1 MEESSSATTQPFRDS
16 HSSYARADIQSADAA
31 IAHDSRQQLQHG
43 GGEQG
48 GENLRRTST
57 TRSEEPLEN
66 EGWPSLQE
74 EPSPPLPQRWS
85 VGSGGGGGGGGTPAQ
100 QVQAAQAMLERPG
113 MGEFA
118 DVPDG
123 VHLTPPTDA
132 QRATRAEQLR
142 SSNFTGGGQVLGGSS
157 SSTRNRGAPIPAAAG
172 GADLP
177 PPPPPVLA
185 DETGG
190 GGGGSSSSSLMVPG
204 KEKDWAVMTTRER
217 RAVEMLGW
225 TEATWTDG
233 DLMDDSDDPYLKR
246 WEDFSAEQQAAALV
260 LGIAAQDFEEA
271 DEDVDGAG
279 EAEEEQQQQQAIY
292 DDEEA
297 QAATAKAERESLL
310 RAKFAN
316 LSMRDS
322 FRQSSAS
329 SLEDNSASPDEN
341 FRLSTAS
348 VSSAMSGAE
357 KQSGPLLSF
366 RSVPCGFPSLS
377 LGWDVVVFRM
387 IMTETNNAVFFC
399 RGYV

>member
-57 TRSEEPLEN
+57 TRREEPLEN

-85 VGSGGGGGGGGTPAQ
+85 VGSGGGGGGGGAPAQ

-118 DVPDG
+118 DV
-123 VHLTPPTDA
+123 
-132 QRATRAEQLR
+132 
-142 SSNFTGGGQVLGGSS
+142 
-157 SSTRNRGAPIPAAAG
+157 RNRGAPIPAAAG

-279 EAEEEQQQQQAIY
+279 EAEEEQQQEQEQEQQQQQQQAIY
-292 DDEEA
+292 DEEEA

-366 RSVPCGFPSLS
+366 RSFPCGFPSLC
-377 LGWDVVVFRM
+377 LGMSSCFV
-387 IMTETNNAVFFC
+387 
-399 RGYV
+399 